1 MQQSVE
7 EKLLIK
13 KLEKDDFDAFAA
25 NERLWHGVSDP
36 KAYLEWL
43 FKLNFDSHASY
54 IAILEN
60 KVVGYYR
67 NNMWP
72 LKVGNKN
79 INAFFGEIFVDP
91 LHRNTRYPIFMRLI
105 NAGYQEIARQKG
117 INYGFPTARS
127 VVYHHKRHQMH
138 ILKKI
143 PRYELPLN
151 FGHVLNEALRGKN
164 PGPIVK
170 YLIQQLL
177 GLYRL
182 SVILLKKRNM
192 IVREIRSF
200 DERFDALWEKA
211 SPYYPILSVRN
222 RTYLQ
227 WRYIMEP
234 GQTYTCLAVEKN
246 NQMLAYAVL
255 KEETKENRPVG
266 VIVDLFG
273 IPATAIL
280 FCLLEAVVDYF
291 RIKKVDK
298 IECYM
303 SNPSCE
309 KILRSFGF
317 LTKIYESKRSDQLLV
332 ASYSPEVENKFIIN
346 PDDWFI
352 TETDMLLS

>member
-1 MQQSVE
+1 MQQCVE

-25 NERLWHGVSDP
+25 NERLWHRVPDP
-36 KAYLEWL
+36 KAYLEWI

-79 INAFFGEIFVDP
+79 IKAFFGEIFVDP
-91 LHRNTRYPIFMRLI
+91 LHRNTRYPIFTRLLS
-105 NAGYQEIARQKG
+105 AGYQEIARQKG
-117 INYGFPTARS
+117 LIYGFPTARS
-127 VVYHHKRHQMH
+127 VVHHHKRYHTT

-143 PRYELPLN
+143 PRYELLLN
-151 FGHVLNEALRGKN
+151 FRHVLKRTLQAKS
-164 PGPIVK
+164 PGLIIK
-170 YLIQQLL
+170 YMIQQIL

-182 SVILLKKRNM
+182 PIVLLKKRNM
-192 IVREIRSF
+192 AVREIQSF
-200 DERFDALWEKA
+200 DERFDVLWEKA

-227 WRYIMEP
+227 WRYVMEP
-234 GQTYTCLAVEKN
+234 GQTYTCLVVEKN
-246 NQMLAYAVL
+246 NQILAYAIL
-255 KEETKENRPVG
+255 KKETKENRPVG

-273 IPATAIL
+273 IPTTAIF
-280 FCLLEAVVDYF
+280 FCLLQAVVDYF
-291 RIKKVDK
+291 LMKKVDK

-303 SNPSCE
+303 SNPPCE
-309 KILRSFGF
+309 KILRGFGF
-317 LTKIYESKRSDQLLV
+317 LTKIYESKRSDRLLTR
-332 ASYSPEVENKFIIN
+332 SYSPEVKNELILN

-352 TETDMLLS
+352 TDTDMLLS